1 MANRHNVIQ
10 TPPREKRQSL
20 AQLQLQAAAGTAK
33 SIPQQANLPMPL
45 SESIKNLINSGS
57 SSGLPM
63 LPFSQQP
70 HFNLQTQPLSIPTS
84 SLQSTSSISTS
95 SIPSPSPSTST
106 SVSISE
112 KVSVDTL
119 PSDTLPGGSTPTVV
133 SDRIEIESC
142 SSLYEK
148 DVDTTEDG
156 IISIDT
162 VEAEEDTRS
171 KFADFEKDQ
180 IMPQELF
187 TN

>member
-20 AQLQLQAAAGTAK
+20 AQLQLQGTATK
-33 SIPQQANLPMPL
+33 IPQPTNVAQMPL

-57 SSGLPM
+57 SNGLPM
-63 LPFSQQP
+63 LPFTQQA
-70 HFNLQTQPLSIPTS
+70 HFSLSPLSIPS
-84 SLQSTSSISTS
+84 SLQSSSISTS
-95 SIPSPSPSTST
+95 SPSPSPSTST
-106 SVSISE
+106 SASE
-112 KVSVDTL
+112 KVTSSL
-119 PSDTLPGGSTPTVV
+119 P
-133 SDRIEIESC
+133 DRIEIESC

-148 DVDTTEDG
+148 DETEDG
-156 IISIDT
+156 IVSIDT

>member
-20 AQLQLQAAAGTAK
+20 AQLQLQGTAK
-33 SIPQQANLPMPL
+33 IPQATMPL

-63 LPFSQQP
+63 LPFTQQA
-70 HFNLQTQPLSIPTS
+70 HFSLPTQSLSIPS
-84 SLQSTSSISTS
+84 SIQSSSSISTS
-95 SIPSPSPSTST
+95 SPSPSPSTST
-106 SVSISE
+106 SASE
-112 KVSVDTL
+112 KVA
-119 PSDTLPGGSTPTVV
+119 PSTV

-148 DVDTTEDG
+148 DEDQTEDG

>member
-20 AQLQLQAAAGTAK
+20 AQLQLQGTAK
-33 SIPQQANLPMPL
+33 IPQATMPL

-57 SSGLPM
+57 SNGLPM
-63 LPFSQQP
+63 LPFTQQA
-70 HFNLQTQPLSIPTS
+70 HFSLPSQPLSIPS
-84 SLQSTSSISTS
+84 SIQSSSSISTS
-95 SIPSPSPSTST
+95 SPSPSTST
-106 SVSISE
+106 SASE
-112 KVSVDTL
+112 KVAQ
-119 PSDTLPGGSTPTVV
+119 STV

-148 DVDTTEDG
+148 DEDQTEDG

>member
-1 MANRHNVIQ
+1 MFSFNKKKFRNEYLKSHMANRHNVIQ

-20 AQLQLQAAAGTAK
+20 TQLQLQGTAK
-33 SIPQQANLPMPL
+33 IPQPTNVPQMPL

-63 LPFSQQP
+63 LPFTQQA
-70 HFNLQTQPLSIPTS
+70 HFNLPPLSIPS
-84 SLQSTSSISTS
+84 SLQSSSISTS
-95 SIPSPSPSTST
+95 SPSPSPSTST
-106 SVSISE
+106 SASE
-112 KVSVDTL
+112 KMT
-119 PSDTLPGGSTPTVV
+119 PSTSV

-148 DVDTTEDG
+148 DDDQTEDG
-156 IISIDT
+156 IVSIDT

>member
-20 AQLQLQAAAGTAK
+20 AQLQLQGTATK
-33 SIPQQANLPMPL
+33 IPQPTNVAQMPL
-45 SESIKNLINSGS
+45 SESIQNLINSGS
-57 SSGLPM
+57 SNGLPM
-63 LPFSQQP
+63 LPFTQQA
-70 HFNLQTQPLSIPTS
+70 HFSLSPLSIPS
-84 SLQSTSSISTS
+84 SLQSSSISTS
-95 SIPSPSPSTST
+95 SPSPTPSTST
-106 SVSISE
+106 SITASE
-112 KVSVDTL
+112 KMA
-119 PSDTLPGGSTPTVV
+119 PSTSV

-148 DVDTTEDG
+148 DEDQTEDG
-156 IISIDT
+156 IVSIDT

>member
-20 AQLQLQAAAGTAK
+20 AQLQLQGTATK
-33 SIPQQANLPMPL
+33 IPQPTNVPQMPL

-63 LPFSQQP
+63 LPLTQQA
-70 HFNLQTQPLSIPTS
+70 HFNLPPLSIPS
-84 SLQSTSSISTS
+84 SLHSSSISTS
-95 SIPSPSPSTST
+95 SPSPSPSTST
-106 SVSISE
+106 SASE
-112 KVSVDTL
+112 KMTQ
-119 PSDTLPGGSTPTVV
+119 STSV
-133 SDRIEIESC
+133 SDRIEIQSC

-148 DVDTTEDG
+148 DDDQTEAG
-156 IISIDT
+156 IVSIDT

-171 KFADFEKDQ
+171 KLVDFEKDQ

-187 TN
+187 IN

>member
-20 AQLQLQAAAGTAK
+20 AQLQIQGATK
-33 SIPQQANLPMPL
+33 IPTQPMAPVL

-63 LPFSQQP
+63 LPFTQQA
-70 HFNLQTQPLSIPTS
+70 HFSLPTQNLNSVSIPT
-84 SLQSTSSISTS
+84 SLQSTSSLST
-95 SIPSPSPSTST
+95 SPSPTISHSLSDKMSTAQTTSST
-106 SVSISE
+106 
-112 KVSVDTL
+112 
-119 PSDTLPGGSTPTVV
+119 V
-133 SDRIEIESC
+133 SDPIEIESC

-148 DVDTTEDG
+148 DDQTEDG

-162 VEAEEDTRS
+162 VEAEDDTVS

>member
-20 AQLQLQAAAGTAK
+20 AQLQIQGATK
-33 SIPQQANLPMPL
+33 IPTQQMAPVL

-63 LPFSQQP
+63 LPFTQQA
-70 HFNLQTQPLSIPTS
+70 HFSLPTQNLNSVSTS
-84 SLQSTSSISTS
+84 MQSTSSLST
-95 SIPSPSPSTST
+95 SPSPS
-106 SVSISE
+106 ISHGLSD
-112 KVSVDTL
+112 KVSTAHTT
-119 PSDTLPGGSTPTVV
+119 SSTV
-133 SDRIEIESC
+133 SDPIEIESC

-148 DVDTTEDG
+148 DDQTEDG

-162 VEAEEDTRS
+162 VEAEDDTVS

>member
-20 AQLQLQAAAGTAK
+20 AQLQIQGATK
-33 SIPQQANLPMPL
+33 MHSQSIPPAL
-45 SESIKNLINSGS
+45 SDSIKNLINSGS

-63 LPFSQQP
+63 LPFTQQP
-70 HFNLQTQPLSIPTS
+70 HFSLPTQSLSIPS
-84 SLQSTSSISTS
+84 SLQSTSS
-95 SIPSPSPSTST
+95 SIPSPSNSNSL
-106 SVSISE
+106 SD
-112 KVSVDTL
+112 KVSVA
-119 PSDTLPGGSTPTVV
+119 PSTV
-133 SDRIEIESC
+133 SDPIEIESC

-148 DVDTTEDG
+148 DDQTEDG

-162 VEAEEDTRS
+162 VEAEEETIS

>member
-20 AQLQLQAAAGTAK
+20 AQLQIQGATK
-33 SIPQQANLPMPL
+33 IPTQPMAPVL

-63 LPFSQQP
+63 LPFTQQA
-70 HFNLQTQPLSIPTS
+70 HFSLPTQNLNSVSIPT
-84 SLQSTSSISTS
+84 SLQSTSSLST
-95 SIPSPSPSTST
+95 SPSPSTNGLSDKMST
-106 SVSISE
+106 AQTTS
-112 KVSVDTL
+112 
-119 PSDTLPGGSTPTVV
+119 STV
-133 SDRIEIESC
+133 SDPIEIESC

-148 DVDTTEDG
+148 DDQTEDG

-162 VEAEEDTRS
+162 VEAEDDTVS

>member
-1 MANRHNVIQ
+1 MANRHNDIQ
-10 TPPREKRQSL
+10 TPPQEKRQSL
-20 AQLQLQAAAGTAK
+20 AQLQLQGTAK
-33 SIPQQANLPMPL
+33 NSKPAMPL
-45 SESIKNLINSGS
+45 SELIKNIINFGS
-57 SSGLPM
+57 SGFSM
-63 LPFSQQP
+63 LPFNQQTN
-70 HFNLQTQPLSIPTS
+70 FGLQTEPLSISS
-84 SLQSTSSISTS
+84 SLRSTSSMSSWAPSSSPAASTS
-95 SIPSPSPSTST
+95 ASEKLSEPPST
-106 SVSISE
+106 
-112 KVSVDTL
+112 
-119 PSDTLPGGSTPTVV
+119 V

-148 DVDTTEDG
+148 DEDQTEDG

>member
-20 AQLQLQAAAGTAK
+20 AQLQLQGTATK
-33 SIPQQANLPMPL
+33 IPQPTNVAQMPL
-45 SESIKNLINSGS
+45 SESIQNLINSGS
-57 SSGLPM
+57 SNGLPM
-63 LPFSQQP
+63 LPFTQQA
-70 HFNLQTQPLSIPTS
+70 HFSLSPLSIPS
-84 SLQSTSSISTS
+84 SLQSSSISTS
-95 SIPSPSPSTST
+95 SPSPSPSTST
-106 SVSISE
+106 SASE
-112 KVSVDTL
+112 KVTSSL
-119 PSDTLPGGSTPTVV
+119 P
-133 SDRIEIESC
+133 DRIEIESC

-148 DVDTTEDG
+148 DEDQTEDG
-156 IISIDT
+156 IVSIDT

>member
-20 AQLQLQAAAGTAK
+20 AQLQLQGTATK
-33 SIPQQANLPMPL
+33 IPQPTNVAQMPL
-45 SESIKNLINSGS
+45 SESIQNLINSGS
-57 SSGLPM
+57 SNGLPM
-63 LPFSQQP
+63 LPFTQQA
-70 HFNLQTQPLSIPTS
+70 HFSLSPLSIPS
-84 SLQSTSSISTS
+84 SLQSSSISTS
-95 SIPSPSPSTST
+95 SPSPSPSTST
-106 SVSISE
+106 SASE
-112 KVSVDTL
+112 KVTSSL
-119 PSDTLPGGSTPTVV
+119 P
-133 SDRIEIESC
+133 DRIEIESC

-148 DVDTTEDG
+148 DDDQTEDG
-156 IISIDT
+156 IVSIDT

>member
-70 HFNLQTQPLSIPTS
+70 YLQTQPLSIPTS

-106 SVSISE
+106 SVSMSE
-112 KVSVDTL
+112 KVSV
-119 PSDTLPGGSTPTVV
+119 SDTLPGGSTPTVV